1 MKTKAEEYRE
11 NAANCAEPEAEAT
24 ERHKRK
30 RYERM
35 KDAWLALAEEAD
47 WLDGNHSSDEKP
59 KL

>member
-11 NAANCAEPEAEAT
+11 NAANCAELEAQAT

-35 KDAWLALAEEAD
+35 KEAWLALAEEAD
-47 WLDGNHSSDEKP
+47 WLDGQPRTRSD
-59 KL
+59 